1 MKRALII
8 CLAAVLLMGLAA
20 GCAPAL
26 PDERETAFQVS
37 TIDAILDGVY
47 DGVLSYGELKEHG
60 DHGIGTFH
68 GLDGEAIGLDG
79 VYYQIKA
86 DGKVYAGP
94 DDATT
99 PFAVAT
105 FFEADRSL
113 PLPAGLDFT
122 GLADYL
128 DGQLPTENIFYAVR
142 VDGTFEYV
150 KTRSVPGQTKPYP
163 PLTEVTANQPEFE
176 MRGVSGTI
184 IGFRCPPYVGG
195 VNVVGYHLHFITADR
210 SAGGHL
216 LDFVLGE
223 ATAYIDD
230 TANFVML
237 LPGPESDFYR
247 SDLSQDRSA
256 ELEQAEK

>member
-1 MKRALII
+1 MKRVFFPVLTAL
-8 CLAAVLLMGLAA
+8 LLLSVTA
-20 GCAPAL
+20 GCGPAL

-60 DHGIGTFH
+60 DFGIGTFN

-86 DGKVYAGP
+86 DGNVYAVP

-105 FFEADRSL
+105 FFDADRSL
-113 PLPAGLDFT
+113 PLPIGLDFA
-122 GLADYL
+122 GLAAYL

-142 VDGTFEYV
+142 IDGTFDYV

-163 PLTEVTANQPEFE
+163 PLTEVTAHQPEFE
-176 MRGVSGTI
+176 MHNVSGTI
-184 IGFRCPPYVGG
+184 IGFRCPPYVSG
-195 VNVVGYHLHFITADR
+195 VNVVGYHLHFITEDR
-210 SAGGHL
+210 DAGGHV
-216 LDFVLGE
+216 LDFTLGE
-223 ATAYIDD
+223 TTATVDD

-237 LPGPESDFYR
+237 LPGPGSDFYR
-247 SDLSQDRSA
+247 SDLSKDRSG
-256 ELEQAEK
+256 EVEQAEK